1 MAKPKITHLADLQ
14 VTGAL
19 ADGQDPITGRRHIN
33 LNKRERKDLSHQRT
47 VETAVA
53 LFLDLDNDHTWQ
65 QIADELGVS
74 LQTLRQLTKTQE
86 FMDRYN
92 EHFAELGHD
101 PRLRVAQAAM
111 VDLLP
116 VAMRQLRSLLTEE
129 RVPHAVRLSAIKEII
144 RLNGIEN
151 APPFSDKNELT
162 KFLKDANVT
171 TVVQNNTINN
181 NMPPEYAQKIAA
193 YTEGTFVDSVAA
205 EEAEDQEGV

>member
-1 MAKPKITHLADLQ
+1 MAKSKITHLADLQ
-14 VTGAL
+14 LTGAL
-19 ADGQDPITGRRHIN
+19 ADGQNPVTGKRHIN
-33 LNKRERKDLSHQRT
+33 LNKKERKDFSRQKLL
-47 VETAVA
+47 ETAVA
-53 LFLDLDNDHTWQ
+53 LFLDLDGDHTWQ

-74 LQTLRQLTKTQE
+74 LQTLRQLTKEQE

-116 VAMRQLRSLLTEE
+116 VAMRQLRQLLVEE

-162 KFLKDANVT
+162 KFLKDAGVT

-181 NMPPEYAQKIAA
+181 NVPPEYAGKITA
-193 YTEGTFVDSVAA
+193 YEEGTFVDKPT
-205 EEAEDQEGV
+205 EIEDQEGE